1 MSSFQRLMTLVG
13 GILLGLVFN
22 IIALLYSLHGSVP
35 GELRMG
41 ILLGSGANVVF
52 ALFIGLSGI

>member
-22 IIALLYSLHGSVP
+22 IIALPFSLHGSVP
-35 GELRMG
+35 SELRMG
-41 ILLGSGANVVF
+41 ILLGSGANIVF